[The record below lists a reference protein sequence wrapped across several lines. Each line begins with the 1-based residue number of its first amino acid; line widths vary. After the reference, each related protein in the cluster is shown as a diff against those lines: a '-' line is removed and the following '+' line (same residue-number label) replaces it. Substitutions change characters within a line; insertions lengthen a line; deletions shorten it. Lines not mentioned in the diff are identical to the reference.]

1 MGEGA
6 MAPAHRN
13 RQRYDRWR
21 TIPQSILLRTYEVPM
36 IRALLSFAFA
46 TLCAYLVPSGLASAA
61 DSREAAAP
69 RRIGVF
75 STPLPRKRSF
85 VYT

>member
-46 TLCAYLVPSGLASAA
+46 NLCAYLVPSGLASAA
-61 DSREAAAP
+61 ARSSLGGPAHA
-69 RRIGVF
+69 RRVLDWAIEM
-75 STPLPRKRSF
+75 
-85 VYT
+85 